1 MGTARRFSRA
11 LHDEIDV
18 YAAWL
23 PVTNNFRLGDYGV
36 ISDGV
41 FAKLGN
47 IDEFKVKFNEEDG
60 AQSHLKFRSA
70 GTKVGHFVAG
80 ASAPALPQADIDA
93 KLVIEFTAGDSFYIN
108 ANLTSSEM
116 QNVAQVGRALHRVE
130 GWRPK
135 YRVIS
140 SIYAAKHCTIISS
153 RKAGSKIELS
163 GTANA
168 LQMLELGQA
177 SAGVTVSSEESVG
190 LELIGRS
197 GVVGLRMFKL
207 RRFGDGLE
215 ILLNEEVEETE
226 LIEQDEADDLEDD
239 V

>member
-1 MGTARRFSRA
+1 MGTARHFNKI

-23 PVTNNFRLGDYGV
+23 PVTNNFQLGDYGV

-47 IDEFKVKFNEEDG
+47 IDEFEVKFNEEDG

-70 GTKVGHFVAG
+70 GTKVGQFVAG

-93 KLVIEFTAGDSFYIN
+93 KLVIEFSTGDSFYVN

-140 SIYAAKHCTIISS
+140 SIYAAKHCTIISA
-153 RKAGSKIELS
+153 REANSKIELS

-177 SAGVTVSSEESVG
+177 SAGITVSSEESVG

-207 RRFGDGLE
+207 RRFGNGLE
-215 ILLNEEVEETE
+215 ILGNEEDEETE
-226 LIEQDEADDLEDD
+226 LIEQDEVGDLEDD